1 MTALL
6 GVLLVLFLIFA
17 TCVGLLFAVTHKQ
30 PQKVHSSPAEF
41 GLRYEDSHL
50 LTSDRVQ
57 LCGWWIPAEG
67 STRTIIF
74 LHGYAGSCDP
84 DLKYVP
90 FFHEKGFNVVMFDF
104 RAHGRSDGAFTSM
117 GYLEKQDCL
126 AAVDFALSK
135 GSRSIGLLGFSMGG
149 RVALLTAPEAPKVKA
164 IISDGGPARITT
176 VIVAELT
183 RKGVPHALA
192 AVLAFITEL
201 GMSIRCGVNL
211 FDQEPYVQ
219 CRRLAPLP
227 VLFIH
232 GDHDPY
238 TRLDELE
245 RMVREAGEK
254 ATCWRVP
261 EAGHRDV
268 DTYRPE
274 EYLQKVTAFFERWLP
289 EDEKIYPGVKPCAV
303 SVDGTYSS

>member
-6 GVLLVLFLIFA
+6 GVLLVLFLFFT
-17 TCVGLLFAVTHKQ
+17 TCIGLSFVVTHKQ
-30 PQKVHSSPAEF
+30 SQSVHSSPAEF
-41 GLRYEDSHL
+41 GLRYKDIPL
-50 LTSDRVQ
+50 LTSDGIQ
-57 LCGWWIPAEG
+57 LRGWWIPAEG
-67 STRTIIF
+67 STCTIIF

-135 GSRSIGLLGFSMGG
+135 GSHSIGMLGFSMGG
-149 RVALLTAPEAPKVKA
+149 RVALLTAPEAPAVQA
-164 IISDGGPARITT
+164 VISDGGPARITT

-192 AVLAFITEL
+192 AVLAFMTEL

-211 FDQEPYVQ
+211 FDQEPYAQ
-219 CRRLAPLP
+219 CRHLAPLP

-232 GDHDPY
+232 GDHDPN
-238 TRLDELE
+238 TRPAELE
-245 RMVREAGEK
+245 RMVREAGEN
-254 ATCWRVP
+254 AICWRVP

-268 DTYRPE
+268 DAFRPE
-274 EYLQKVTAFFERWLP
+274 EYVQKVTAFFERWLP
-289 EDEKIYPGVKPCAV
+289 EG
-303 SVDGTYSS
+303 